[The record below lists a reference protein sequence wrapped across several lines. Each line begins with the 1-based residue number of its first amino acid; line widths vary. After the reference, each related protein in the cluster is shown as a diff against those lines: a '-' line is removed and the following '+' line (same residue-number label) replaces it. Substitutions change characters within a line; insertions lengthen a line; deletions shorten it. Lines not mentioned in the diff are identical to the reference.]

1 MKEQYWS
8 KKLLNSGKEEIV
20 TYEYTTPGTYTI
32 ELPER
37 ARDVEIT
44 VELVGGGGGGG
55 GGKDPEAAELQT
67 GAIFKE
73 RTKRWRCIAW
83 LPAVRQAAGI

>member
-8 KKLLNSGKEEIV
+8 KKMLNSGKEEIV

-55 GGKDPEAAELQT
+55 STNWSD
-67 GAIFKE
+67 F
-73 RTKRWRCIAW
+73 
-83 LPAVRQAAGI
+83 